1 MLSGRL
7 SAFLI
12 YFAILLAIG
21 LISRRRM
28 KNDADFVMGN
38 RSVNFWLTALS
49 AHSSDMSAW
58 LFMGFPG
65 IIFLDGMPQAWI
77 AIGLVLGM
85 FANWKLV
92 APGLRR
98 MTESY
103 DSYTLSTFFERR
115 FHDHSGTI
123 RLLTGILAILFLTAY
138 LTALVIAMG
147 KVIPSLFP
155 ISYQTSILISIPVLI
170 FYVFLGGFIT
180 VAWMDCFQAIFLI
193 CVVLIVP
200 FVAYNAVGGWD
211 VITQIAA
218 AKNVPISIFTEDW
231 TALIP
236 SLLFGLGWGLGYFG
250 QPHIITKF
258 MGVRDPS
265 MLKKS
270 MILGMSWQI
279 LALSSAVFIGLIGI
293 AYFPTGLYDHE
304 MVFVEMV
311 KLLFSPFVASF
322 LLCAVIA
329 ASMSTMDSMV
339 LVAGS
344 IFSEDI
350 MRKLTKHPLGSKELL
365 KMARIGVV
373 LIPLIS
379 MVLALFYEKG
389 MILDIV
395 GYAWAGLGATFG
407 PIVLAAL
414 YSKSVNKYGVICGV
428 AVGGIVAATWPLYG
442 HYIVP
447 ITLLPIIPGFIAS
460 SIVMYVVSKMTKSK
474 PGEKENV
481 S

>member
-1 MLSGRL
+1 MISGRL

-12 YFAILLAIG
+12 YFAILLTIG
-21 LISRRRM
+21 IVSRRRM

-65 IIFLDGMPQAWI
+65 IVFLRGMPEAWI

-92 APGLRR
+92 APRLRR

-115 FHDHSGTI
+115 FHDHSGII
-123 RLLTGILAILFLTAY
+123 RILTGLLALLFLTAY

-147 KVIPSLFP
+147 KVVNSLFP
-155 ISYQTSILISIPVLI
+155 ISYQMSILITMPILI
-170 FYVFLGGFIT
+170 FYVCIGGFIT

-200 FVAYNAVGGWD
+200 FVAYNAIGGEAA
-211 VITQIAA
+211 IANAAA
-218 AKNVPISIFTEDW
+218 AKNISISLFHQDW
-231 TALIP
+231 TLMLP

-258 MGVRDPS
+258 MGVSSPNL
-265 MLKKS
+265 LKKS

-279 LALSSAVFIGLIGI
+279 VALSAAVFIGLIGI
-293 AYFPTGLYDHE
+293 AYFPDGLYNHE

-311 KLLFSPFVASF
+311 KLLFNPFVASF

-329 ASMSTMDSMV
+329 ANMSTMDSMV

-350 MRKLTKHPLGSKELL
+350 LRKITKHPLGSKALL
-365 KMARIGVV
+365 TMARVGVI
-373 LIPLIS
+373 LIPLIA
-379 MVLALFYEKG
+379 MTIAMFYEHG
-389 MILDIV
+389 LILDIV

-414 YSKSVNKYGVICGV
+414 YSKSVNKYGVISGV
-428 AVGGIVAATWPLYG
+428 AVGGTVAATWPLYG
-442 HYIVP
+442 LYLIP
-447 ITLLPIIPGFIAS
+447 IPLLPIIPGFIAS
-460 SIVMYVVSKMTKSK
+460 AVVMYIVSFLTRSKTK
-474 PGEKENV
+474 EHEHV